1 MRIQHHQHEDNLDL
15 VFQNSRPS
23 PKSGCLDFPQFLT
36 TRLGKTCSSLL
47 LPKSPGHEDQPY
59 DCSDQSPPA
68 RMQGQPCPMQSS
80 CRISGALL
88 QDFMVFQPC
97 WSHGRTTTRRN
108 YTRLQRLQLLRPP
121 ETFALHSRPT
131 LAINLMPRQARDQI
145 SLPVPEYVW
154 SRKACSLERSL
165 RLWAW
170 HDTGYYVPS
179 TSFLRARGP
188 NNVAKRS
195 ASDHGQRLS
204 GGEVQQC
211 NGAPPWCSHTL
222 EGVVSRAKRGFFLN
236 MHARHSSVRKKA
248 SCSFHRCGSYTL
260 CNLHA
265 RA

>member
-1 MRIQHHQHEDNLDL
+1 MRIQHHLHKEYVDF
-15 VFQNSRPS
+15 VFKNSRLS
-23 PKSGCLDFPQFLT
+23 PKSECLDFPQSLT

-59 DCSDQSPPA
+59 DRSDQSPPV

-88 QDFMVFQPC
+88 QDFMAFRPC

-121 ETFALHSRPT
+121 DNFALHSRPT

-154 SRKACSLERSL
+154 SRNACLLERSL

-170 HDTGYYVPS
+170 HETGYSGPS
-179 TSFLRARGP
+179 TSFLRARRT

-204 GGEVQQC
+204 SGEVQ
-211 NGAPPWCSHTL
+211 
-222 EGVVSRAKRGFFLN
+222 
-236 MHARHSSVRKKA
+236 
-248 SCSFHRCGSYTL
+248 
-260 CNLHA
+260 
-265 RA
+265 